1 MKRLLFLT
9 LFALATQRAAF
20 PASVDGVHVADTAR
34 LGDSSLVLNGAGKR
48 TRYFFNVYVAALY
61 LPARNSDA
69 AKVIADAVPKRLS
82 MTMMRRLS
90 AGQLSGALRE
100 GLSRNSSRTELK
112 AIKPQTDSLVTVM
125 KAIGSANEGDVV
137 TIDFLPD
144 GTTRLGI
151 NGRALGMPI
160 PGRDFQRAMLQIWL
174 GRDPVQDDLKAALL
188 GR

>member
-1 MKRLLFLT
+1 M
-9 LFALATQRAAF
+9 
-20 PASVDGVHVADTAR
+20 P
-34 LGDSSLVLNGAGKR
+34 
-48 TRYFFNVYVAALY
+48 
-61 LPARNSDA
+61 
-69 AKVIADAVPKRLS
+69 VPKRLS

-100 GLSRNSSRTELK
+100 GLSRNSSPTELK